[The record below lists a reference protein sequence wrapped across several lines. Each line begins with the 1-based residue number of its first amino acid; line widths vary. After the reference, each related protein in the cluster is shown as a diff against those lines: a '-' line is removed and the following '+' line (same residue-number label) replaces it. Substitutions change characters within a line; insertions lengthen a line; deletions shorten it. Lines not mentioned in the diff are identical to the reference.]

1 MPIRFTSPPDQRAY
15 YASVWEIVRQIP
27 RGRVATYGQIAALIP
42 PPTGVSDKDYQ
53 AWGARWV
60 GGAMANCPADVPWQ
74 RVINSQGKI
83 SLRRG
88 GGYERQRALLE
99 AEGVTFD
106 DLGRVDLQRYGWS
119 GALSDRLK
127 EQECQTKGEE
137 GDDVNFLEET

>member
-15 YASVWEIVRQIP
+15 YASVWEIVKQIP
-27 RGRVATYGQIAALIP
+27 QGRVATYGQIAALIP

-88 GGYERQRALLE
+88 GGHERQRALLE

-119 GALSDRLK
+119 GAPSDRLK
-127 EQECQTKGEE
+127 E
-137 GDDVNFLEET
+137 